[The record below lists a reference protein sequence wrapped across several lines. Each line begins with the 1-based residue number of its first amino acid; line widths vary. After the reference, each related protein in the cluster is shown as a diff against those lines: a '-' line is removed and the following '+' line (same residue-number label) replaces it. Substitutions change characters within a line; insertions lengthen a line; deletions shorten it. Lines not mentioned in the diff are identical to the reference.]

1 MTPVARNTSRTWMVL
16 LLLVVAVSACG
27 PRSKQQ
33 RQAYGERRADEA
45 TLLLNEAEQHL
56 RDLDADRAVPLL
68 EKAKE
73 ELAHPDVDLSPEA
86 EMLHSQLADLQARV
100 PRVRE
105 EKVRREKESSA
116 ERERQQL
123 EASVEKQRDA
133 VVQAMS
139 EVTGAVDALEGRDV
153 GKAQVDAARAAIQ
166 RTREN
171 LKAGKE
177 LEAKSEDYAAS
188 AKRTERRLEQA
199 EARVRLAQKVVEFV
213 SGPLGES
220 QEAPEL
226 EKKARREKDLAAR
239 LSLYTDMKERYQRC
253 GDEADKL
260 LGEVPELA
268 RNPLPVKGRPMV
280 LKAVATGCKK
290 KAVLL
295 QRAVV
300 KLEKAK
306 VKQDK
311 FKEKLE
317 KLKAAREAA
326 REKKEQLK
334 AAKLAARQAA
344 REKALAR
351 KRK

>member
-1 MTPVARNTSRTWMVL
+1 MVL
-16 LLLVVAVSACG
+16 LLLAVAVSACG

-73 ELAHPDVDLSPEA
+73 VLAHPDVELSPEA

-105 EKVRREKESSA
+105 EKVRRDKESLA
-116 ERERQQL
+116 ERERKEL

-139 EVTGAVDALEGRDV
+139 AVTEAVDALEGRDA
-153 GKAQVDAARAAIQ
+153 GKAQVDAAREAIK

-199 EARVRLAQKVVEFV
+199 EARVKLAQRVVEFV

-220 QEAPEL
+220 QQAPEL

-260 LGEVPELA
+260 LGEV
-268 RNPLPVKGRPMV
+268 
-280 LKAVATGCKK
+280 ATGCRK

-317 KLKAAREAA
+317 KLKAARE
-326 REKKEQLK
+326 KKEQLK
-334 AAKLAARQAA
+334 AARLAAKQAS

>member
-1 MTPVARNTSRTWMVL
+1 MVL
-16 LLLVVAVSACG
+16 LLVAVAVSACG
-27 PRSKQQ
+27 PRTRQQ
-33 RQAYGERRADEA
+33 RQAYGERRTDEA

-56 RDLDADRAVPLL
+56 RELDADRAVPLL

-73 ELAHPDVDLSPEA
+73 VLSHPDVELSPEA
-86 EMLHSQLADLQARV
+86 EMLHSQLEELQARV

-105 EKVRREKESSA
+105 EKVRREKASVT
-116 ERERQQL
+116 ERERQEL
-123 EASVEKQRDA
+123 EAAVEKQRDV

-139 EVTGAVDALEGRDV
+139 EVSEAVDALEGRDV
-153 GKAQVDAARAAIQ
+153 GKAQVDAALAAIQ
-166 RTREN
+166 RAREK

-188 AKRTERRLEQA
+188 AKKTGRRLEQA
-199 EARVRLAQKVVEFV
+199 EARVRQVGKVVEFV

-220 QEAPEL
+220 QEVPAL
-226 EKKARREKDLAAR
+226 EKKARREKDLGAR

-280 LKAVATGCKK
+280 LKAVATGCRK

-306 VKQDK
+306 SKQDQ
-311 FKEKLE
+311 FREKLE

-326 REKKEQLK
+326 REK
-334 AAKLAARQAA
+334 
-344 REKALAR
+344 ALAN